1 MLHCACKIS
10 IYKHA
15 RVCREPLQPPVNW
28 AWYKYSICVCSWLHL
43 FVCFLFDVFWK
54 RLHENLFCSS
64 PTLSPIPGR
73 KRLIGSN
80 VRQISV
86 SIPLFPCVNA
96 LSSKNTASLF
106 IYCVRRWVL
115 SFFPLPFFY
124 GYKNRVCS
132 CSFFRDQWVGLMLDR
147 VRVSERESKKARV
160 RRTDCA
166 HFFKTDKCLQELRRT
181 WLLCECERKKQVRVC
196 S

>member
-1 MLHCACKIS
+1 MTDYVVMHWVGEKFSFSGDCHNFFCLFLRKLCRDDACKIN

-15 RVCREPLQPPVNW
+15 RVSREPPQPLVKL
-28 AWYKYSICVCSWLHL
+28 AWYNYTSVCSWLHL

-64 PTLSPIPGR
+64 PTLSQFPGR

-86 SIPLFPCVNA
+86 SIPLLPCVNA
-96 LSSKNTASLF
+96 LSSKNTASLC

-115 SFFPLPFFY
+115 SFFPLPFL
-124 GYKNRVCS
+124 
-132 CSFFRDQWVGLMLDR
+132 WI
-147 VRVSERESKKARV
+147 
-160 RRTDCA
+160 
-166 HFFKTDKCLQELRRT
+166 
-181 WLLCECERKKQVRVC
+181 
-196 S
+196 

>member
-1 MLHCACKIS
+1 MLHCACKIN

-15 RVCREPLQPPVNW
+15 RVFREPPQPPVNW

-124 GYKNRVCS
+124 GYRNRVCS
-132 CSFFRDQWVGLMLDR
+132 CSFFSRSMSGIDVGPSE
-147 VRVSERESKKARV
+147 SERTGEQESTCEK
-160 RRTDCA
+160 D
-166 HFFKTDKCLQELRRT
+166 
-181 WLLCECERKKQVRVC
+181 WLCTFL
-196 S
+196 